1 MQYILKSGFCLLV
14 SGLVCLSSGLMAAPP
29 VPNLIPLEMGNQWT
43 YEGKIE
49 TTLASTL
56 SGSPDTYTTNICW
69 VMEIVDSMKRTNAQA
84 AVICGFP
91 DELPWYEPGHVPGYC
106 VLLNYS
112 NRVYQFKAETKKGA
126 QLIMQEAISQ
136 PGKFS
141 RQAQDFNELFQ
152 LPLAKDNRWG
162 GDLQREDGWY
172 CWRVEKAQ
180 PAKLQV
186 KGYSGNPTVIVYT
199 LAYRTNPEH
208 LLLDIA
214 PGLGITRF
222 IYQHHGTIAT
232 VDVHLVSFMHP
243 H

>member
-1 MQYILKSGFCLLV
+1 MRACLKSFLCLFAAV
-14 SGLVCLSSGLMAAPP
+14 AICTAGGLKAAPP
-29 VPNLIPLEMGNQWT
+29 VPSPIPLEKGNRWT

-49 TTLASTL
+49 TTLSGTFAAS
-56 SGSPDTYTTNICW
+56 PATYATNICW
-69 VMEIVDSMKRTNAQA
+69 VMEIIDSTKTADAQA
-84 AVICGFP
+84 AIVSGLP
-91 DELPWYEPGHVPGYC
+91 DELPWHEPTQVPRFC
-106 VLLNYS
+106 VLLNFS
-112 NRVYQFKAETKKGA
+112 NHVYQFKAKN
-126 QLIMQEAISQ
+126 EADARSMLQDVISQ

-152 LPLAKDNRWG
+152 LPLAKDSRWG

-172 CWRVEKAQ
+172 SWRVEKAQ

-186 KGYSGNPTVIVYT
+186 EGNSGNPTVLVYT

-208 LLLDIA
+208 LLMDIA

-222 IYQHHGTIAT
+222 IYEHHGTVAE
-232 VDVHLVSFMHP
+232 VDVRLVSFKRP